1 MAVKTYQTM
10 LEEETQL
17 LQALDSS
24 PEWVGAH
31 WIESYYELLS
41 EMCEL
46 EENDY
51 TGTDL
56 DWFCFETNFGKNVD
70 YRKMYD
76 MNTGRT
82 WDIKSPEILYDFIMR
97 ED

>member
-1 MAVKTYQTM
+1 METYQTM
-10 LEEETQL
+10 LEDETQL

-46 EENDY
+46 EEDDY
-51 TGTDL
+51 GDTDL
-56 DWFCFETNFGKNVD
+56 DWFCSETNFGKNVD

-82 WDIKSPEILYDFIMR
+82 WDIKSPEVLYDFIMR

>member
-1 MAVKTYQTM
+1 MKTYQTM

-46 EENDY
+46 EEDDY

-56 DWFCFETNFGKNVD
+56 DWFCFETNFGRKED
-70 YRKMYD
+70 YCRVYD
-76 MNTGRT
+76 EHTGNTWRIT
-82 WDIKSPEILYDFIMR
+82 TPEVLYDFITR
-97 ED
+97 DY